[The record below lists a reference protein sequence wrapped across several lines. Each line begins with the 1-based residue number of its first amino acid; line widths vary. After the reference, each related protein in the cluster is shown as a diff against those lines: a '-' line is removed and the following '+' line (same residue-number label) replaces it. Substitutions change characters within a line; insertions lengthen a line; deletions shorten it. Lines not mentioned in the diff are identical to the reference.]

1 MIPTEGAGFPC
12 ESGQYKG
19 WETPSVEAVKLQILD
34 EIISLALPNSFEMGN
49 YSPELHVHPKYTYLQ
64 MRSIFPSDT

>member
-1 MIPTEGAGFPC
+1 M
-12 ESGQYKG
+12 
-19 WETPSVEAVKLQILD
+19 PSVEAVKLQILD

-64 MRSIFPSDT
+64 MRSIFPSDI